1 MTVRSLEGKVPRIAA
16 SSWVSEAAY
25 VVGDV
30 EIGEGSTV
38 WPGAVVRA
46 DFGSIRI
53 GSGTHIEDNC
63 VVHSG
68 GDLSIGNNVYVGH
81 AVVVHCTR
89 VGNDC
94 LLGNHAT
101 LLDGAEIGD
110 FCVVAAGAL
119 ILPHTRIPDRSF
131 AAGVPATVRP
141 ASPSHI
147 KMLRAQGRPGVGY
160 SAMIPI
166 YRDAGL

>member
-1 MTVRSLEGKVPRIAA
+1 MTVRSLGDKVPRIAA

-30 EIGEGSTV
+30 EIGESSTV
-38 WPGAVVRA
+38 WPGAVIRA
-46 DFGSIRI
+46 DYGSIRI

-68 GDLSIGNNVYVGH
+68 ADLSIGDNVYVGH
-81 AVVVHCTR
+81 GVVVHCGR

-101 LLDGAEIGD
+101 LLDGAEIGNL
-110 FCVVAAGAL
+110 CVVAAGAL
-119 ILPHTRIPDRSF
+119 ILPGTRVPDGSF
-131 AAGVPATVRP
+131 AVGVPATIRP

-147 KMLRAQGRPGVGY
+147 EMLKAQGRPGAGY
-160 SAMIPI
+160 SSMMHV
-166 YRDAGL
+166 YRAAGL